1 MIIESVLKEGRKSLA
16 ENEVKELLRE
26 SNIPT
31 TNFQVVSN
39 FEEIDQKKLKF
50 PVVLKVCSPSI
61 LHKTDVG
68 GVVLEIH
75 KEDLELE
82 FRKMREK
89 FPNEK
94 LLVESFQDGRVEVIV
109 GLINDATFGLTVMF
123 GIGGIYTEV
132 YKDVTFRVV
141 PIKREDAEEM
151 LREIKAA
158 PILEGFRKIKVDRDA
173 IINILMKVSALGEK
187 YMDKISYSGAHG
199 TARLASNNARA
210 GFFSSAWRREK
221 ASFRSA
227 PVADPSTTANRYR
240 SAKSRNPRFFKVRNG
255 RRASLGGGVPHA
267 GSGGPPRGGSFW
279 SASVTEASGCEAG
292 PFPARA
298 SSSAGSRNA
307 AC

>member
-31 TNFQVVSN
+31 TDFQVVSKYD
-39 FEEIDQKKLKF
+39 EIDQKKLKF
-50 PVVLKVCSPSI
+50 PVVLKVCSPTI

-75 KEDLELE
+75 KEDLEQE

-94 LLVESFQDGRVEVIV
+94 LLVESLQDRRVEVIV
-109 GLINDATFGLTVMF
+109 GLINDPTFGLTLMF
-123 GIGGIYTEV
+123 GLGGIYTEV

-158 PILEGFRKIKVDRDA
+158 PILEGFRKIKVDREA
-173 IINILMKVSALGEK
+173 IINILLRVSALGEK
-187 YMDKISYSGAHG
+187 YMDKVDQMDLNPVFVKERGA
-199 TARLASNNARA
+199 
-210 GFFSSAWRREK
+210 
-221 ASFRSA
+221 
-227 PVADPSTTANRYR
+227 VVVD
-240 SAKSRNPRFFKVRNG
+240 AKLLLK
-255 RRASLGGGVPHA
+255 
-267 GSGGPPRGGSFW
+267 
-279 SASVTEASGCEAG
+279 
-292 PFPARA
+292 
-298 SSSAGSRNA
+298 
-307 AC
+307 